1 MQCKLEIL
9 VGRPHEIYMPSSILL
24 AKIFIWVASILNKG
38 ILVLDIFT
46 DRYVLKFG
54 LFWFLP

>member
-1 MQCKLEIL
+1 
-9 VGRPHEIYMPSSILL
+9 MPSSILL
-24 AKIFIWVASILNKG
+24 AKIFIWVTSILNKG

-54 LFWFLP
+54 LFWFLQ